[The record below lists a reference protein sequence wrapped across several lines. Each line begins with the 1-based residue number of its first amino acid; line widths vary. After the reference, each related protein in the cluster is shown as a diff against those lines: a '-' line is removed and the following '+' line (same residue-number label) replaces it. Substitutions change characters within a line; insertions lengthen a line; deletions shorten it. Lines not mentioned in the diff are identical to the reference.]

1 MRSPRTDTLAI
12 DDELLREA
20 RVKALEQGTSVNEVC
35 RQTIEGLANRN
46 EAGERLAAGLRA
58 SFANALPRPPGAGP
72 AWEGREVLYAPRLG
86 AIGRQRKR

>member
-1 MRSPRTDTLAI
+1 MANLTLAI

-35 RQTIEGLANRN
+35 RQAIERLVNRN

-72 AWEGREVLYAPRLG
+72 AWQGRDALYAQRLDS
-86 AIGRQRKR
+86 IGRQRAR